1 MNFNELLDTTKEY
14 GKIVE
19 LIYPICICS
28 GLPGARVSE
37 MVVFEEGGEGKI
49 LAMNRDYVEILIF
62 SDLHL
67 TVGSKVVRTNEFL
80 HMNVGFELMGNVID
94 PLGKLLF
101 PNPKFKTP
109 QLKIDI
115 DVHPEPIYARSRIKK
130 QLITGITLLDQLIPL
145 GMGQRELIVG
155 DRKTGKTGTV
165 FSIIKN
171 QVSLGNLVIYAAI
184 GKRSI
189 EIKKIKQDFENA
201 GIMDKVCIVASS
213 LSSSPSL
220 IDLTPYAAMGIA
232 DFLKNNKKD
241 VLIVFDDL
249 STHAKF
255 YREITLMAK
264 KFPGRDSYP
273 GDMFYKHAKLLERAG
288 NYIVEKSEVSITAL
302 AIAETVE
309 GELTDYITSNL
320 ISITDGHIL
329 FDQKSFNKG
338 IRPAVNVFLSVT
350 RVGKQTQSA
359 LCRDSTSNLLSFL
372 NKYEKAMEFSHFG
385 SELSAESV
393 QILNLGNKLYKL
405 FEQSIDEIV
414 PINVQLFLIAII
426 WKNIIPD
433 LKLIQL
439 SLIKQLIVKNY
450 ASKPNISK
458 FIDTVTS
465 AKDFNELLLNCE
477 KQKQEVLKIC
487 AI

>member
-14 GKIVE
+14 GTIVE

-37 MVVFEEGGEGKI
+37 MVVFEEGGEGKV
-49 LAMNRDYVEILIF
+49 LAMNKDYVEILIF

-67 TVGSKVVRTNEFL
+67 TVGSRVARTNEFL
-80 HMNVGFELMGNVID
+80 HMKVGFELLGNVID
-94 PLGKLLF
+94 PLGNLLF
-101 PNPKFKTP
+101 PNPKFKSP

-115 DVHPEPIYARSRIKK
+115 DVHPEPISFRSRIKK
-130 QLITGITLLDQLIPL
+130 QLVTGITLIDQLIPL

-171 QVSLGNLVIYAAI
+171 QANSGNLVIYAAI

-189 EIKKIKQDFENA
+189 EIKKIRQDFENA

-213 LSSSPSL
+213 SSSSPSL

-255 YREITLMAK
+255 YREISLMAK

-288 NYIVEKSEVSITAL
+288 NYIVEKSDVSITAL

-309 GELTDYITSNL
+309 GELTDHITSNL

-350 RVGKQTQSA
+350 RVGKQTQSF
-359 LCRDSTSNLLSFL
+359 LCRDTTRNLLSFL
-372 NKYEKAMEFSHFG
+372 SKYEKAMEFSHFG
-385 SELSAESV
+385 SELSAESL
-393 QILNLGNKLYKL
+393 QTLKLGDKMYKL
-405 FEQSIDEIV
+405 FEQSVEEVV
-414 PINVQLFLIAII
+414 PINVQLFLIATI
-426 WKNIIPD
+426 WKNIVPD
-433 LKLIQL
+433 LKPVQITAVKQTI
-439 SLIKQLIVKNY
+439 IKSY
-450 ASKPNISK
+450 ASKSEVK
-458 FIDTVTS
+458 TFIDKITT
-465 AKDFNELLLNCE
+465 AKDFSELLVNCE
-477 KQKQEVLKIC
+477 KEKQEVIKLC